1 MKELETLL
9 QKEFNEQLQKQI
21 EYSKELENQI
31 NQLQNKLTISEKEIV
46 ENKEHVTFEGQIVIH
61 EVF

>member
-31 NQLQNKLTISEKEIV
+31 NQLQN
-46 ENKEHVTFEGQIVIH
+46 
-61 EVF
+61 